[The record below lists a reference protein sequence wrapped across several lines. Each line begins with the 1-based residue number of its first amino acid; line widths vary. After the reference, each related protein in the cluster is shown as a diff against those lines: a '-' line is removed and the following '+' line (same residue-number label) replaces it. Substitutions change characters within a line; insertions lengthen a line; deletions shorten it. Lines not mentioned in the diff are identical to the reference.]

1 MTKMTAA
8 EMKSEKQAFPTIRRD
23 LLDRLSD
30 KAEEMTRPISAS
42 DLAKTAKKR
51 EWAA

>member
-1 MTKMTAA
+1 MKTAA
-8 EMKSEKQAFPTIRRD
+8 EVKSDKQTFPMIRRD

-42 DLAKTAKKR
+42 DIAQKAKKR
-51 EWAA
+51 KWAA